1 VISVALNALLLYP
14 DRPFGLGDLYGYEYD
29 PETRKRERFL
39 VAETQDLNQN
49 HVYAKER
56 RLVEEVKSE
65 LARGRR
71 CQIYAVYTQKR
82 DVTRRLEQILASE
95 GIRVA
100 VLTTE
105 VPPEAREAWY
115 ERQLRTG
122 VQAVICHPKLVQTGL
137 DLIEFPTILFY
148 ETGYSIYVLRQASR
162 RSWRIGQRLPVK
174 VKFLHYAGTM
184 QETCLRLMGKKLL
197 VSLAMEGKF
206 SSEGLQSINDE
217 DDILMAMAREL
228 VTEKGI
234 GERADAVW
242 ATLQKKQEEM
252 LPARVAEDL
261 EAEADRSVSEI
272 PLIEAAS
279 DPIDQ
284 LSPLRS
290 AMESPGR
297 KSSRRS
303 APAMPDEQL
312 TLF

>member
-1 VISVALNALLLYP
+1 
-14 DRPFGLGDLYGYEYD
+14 
-29 PETRKRERFL
+29 
-39 VAETQDLNQN
+39 
-49 HVYAKER
+49 
-56 RLVEEVKSE
+56 
-65 LARGRR
+65 
-71 CQIYAVYTQKR
+71 
-82 DVTRRLEQILASE
+82 
-95 GIRVA
+95 
-100 VLTTE
+100 
-105 VPPEAREAWY
+105 
-115 ERQLRTG
+115 

-174 VKFLHYAGTM
+174 VKFLHYGQTM

-242 ATLQKKQEEM
+242 AALQKKQEEM
-252 LPARVAEDL
+252 LPARVAGDL
-261 EAEADRSVSEI
+261 ETEADRSVPEI
-272 PLIEAAS
+272 PLIEATSAHV
-279 DPIDQ
+279 DR
-284 LSPLRS
+284 LSPVGS

-297 KSSRRS
+297 KGSRRS
-303 APAMPDEQL
+303 ASGMPNEQL
-312 TLF
+312 ALF